1 MDKQRKP
8 QKQSVKQLH
17 KMRRQR
23 EAFVD
28 AAFLLF
34 RAKGVSNTSMAEIA
48 QHVGF
53 AEKTIFSYFPTKQLI
68 LLAILERYND
78 DILSDLDEYLKT
90 RPVDPVDYIVKF
102 IDIHIQFASTF
113 DDIKMWRELES
124 ARILINNN
132 KEIDTREF
140 IILNQLNKYY
150 EVLVSYLINLKLLA
164 NVSSPLRLAKLIH
177 CTIAFTYN
185 MSLFNAY
192 KNAEDAKDDLRE
204 LIEDLLAPYI
214 VEDSAS

>member
-23 EAFVD
+23 EAFID

-34 RAKGVSNTSMAEIA
+34 RAKGVSSTSMSEIA
-48 QHVGF
+48 HHVGF

-78 DILSDLDEYLKT
+78 DILADLDEYLKIT
-90 RPVDPVDYIVKF
+90 PNDPIEYIVNF
-102 IDIHIQFASTF
+102 IDIHVQYAATF
-113 DDIKMWRELES
+113 DDIKLWRELES
-124 ARILINNN
+124 ARILINND

-140 IILNQLNKYY
+140 VILNQLNKYY
-150 EVLVSYLINLKLLA
+150 EVLVSYLINLKLIE
-164 NVSSPLRLAKLIH
+164 NVPSPTRLAKLIH

-185 MSLFNAY
+185 MTLFNAY
-192 KNAEDAKDDLRE
+192 KNADAAKDDLRE
-204 LIEDLLAPYI
+204 LIVDILAPHI
-214 VEDSAS
+214 VKG